1 MDSGAIAQVISDGLA
16 RNHSPAQIAEEIV
29 ALIEDPAWAKAMSH
43 PTRAAIVRL
52 LRRHGQLSP
61 VQVTRELDGQQ
72 LALVAYH
79 FRRLEKL
86 GLIEVCQRITQR
98 GTIEHIYRLK

>member
-1 MDSGAIAQVISDGLA
+1 MNGETIARLISDGLA
-16 RNHSPAQIAEEIV
+16 RNHSPAQIAEAIV

-43 PTRAAIVRL
+43 PTRAQIMRL

-61 VQVTRELDGQQ
+61 AQAARELDGQP
-72 LALVAYH
+72 LGHVAYH

-86 GLIEVCQRITQR
+86 GLIEVCQKIPRR
-98 GTIEHIYRLK
+98 GAIEHIYRLK